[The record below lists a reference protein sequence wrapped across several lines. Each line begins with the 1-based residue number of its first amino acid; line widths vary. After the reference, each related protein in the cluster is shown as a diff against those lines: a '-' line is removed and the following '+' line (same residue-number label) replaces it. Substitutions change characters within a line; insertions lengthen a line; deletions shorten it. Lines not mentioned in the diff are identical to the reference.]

1 MMNYLEIDK
10 ALVDITRAKCVE
22 CKARLDAI
30 PKDRASE
37 RKALLIEYGMYTLCG
52 NAGLQF
58 NIGGTREVLYRKT
71 RQNFFTYAMTKYPR
85 HGEIYATLNDD
96 ERLSF
101 MAAWQ
106 ADLFMRDQL
115 LAGYLTE
122 LSQAEA
128 AGDAKNT
135 FEMRIKIGAVRE
147 MLSIWEAW
155 RVENDVYP
163 RLLEEV

>member
-1 MMNYLEIDK
+1 MNYLDIDK
-10 ALVDITRAKCVE
+10 ALVDITRAKCNE

-30 PKDRASE
+30 PKDRSSE
-37 RKALLIEYGMYTLCG
+37 RKALMIENGMYTLCG
-52 NAGLQF
+52 NAGLLF
-58 NIGGTREVLYRKT
+58 NTYGTREGLYRT

-96 ERLSF
+96 EKLSF

-115 LAGYLTE
+115 LAGYVTE
-122 LSQAEA
+122 LTQAEA
-128 AGDAKNT
+128 AGDTKNT
-135 FEMRIKIGAVRE
+135 FELRIKVGAVRE

-155 RVENDVYP
+155 RVENNIYP
-163 RLLEEV
+163 HLIEE